1 MQEVLSVVSESIE
14 RGEAASSDDFDRLSK
29 RQSLAQGIIKMFASS
44 PFKRL
49 LAPYFTKILT
59 FQCGVKVKTLSHA
72 YLVSKSRYGF
82 FSPLL

>member
-14 RGEAASSDDFDRLSK
+14 REESVSSDHFDQHRK
-29 RQSLAQGIIKMFASS
+29 RQSLASAIIQMFASS

-59 FQCGVKVKTLSHA
+59 FQCGVKVKTLSHG
-72 YLVSKSRYGF
+72 YLVTKSR
-82 FSPLL
+82 